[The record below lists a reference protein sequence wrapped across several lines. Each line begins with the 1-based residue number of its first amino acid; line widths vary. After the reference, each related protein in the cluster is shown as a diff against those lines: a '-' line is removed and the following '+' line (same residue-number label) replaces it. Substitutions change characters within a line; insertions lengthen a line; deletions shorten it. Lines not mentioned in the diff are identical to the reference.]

1 MSTVNVYN
9 LNKEIIETIELNDE
23 VFNGDVKLNLIKA
36 YVEYQL
42 AKKRGG
48 NAHTKTRGEV
58 KGSGKKPYK
67 QKGTG
72 RARAGSVKS
81 PIWKGG
87 GTVFGPRKRSYEF
100 KLNKKEK
107 KKAIISSIN
116 YKINN
121 EKLIVIDK
129 MELDEIKTKNVF
141 NILQKFE
148 VESATIID
156 SNNNNLMLSSRN
168 IPNIKYVNENG
179 INVFDVMKYEYLIV
193 SKDSI
198 KKIEERLIS

>member
-1 MSTVNVYN
+1 MPTVDVYN
-9 LNKEIIETIELNDE
+9 LNKEVVGKIDLNDDI
-23 VFNGDVKLNLIKA
+23 FNGDVKLNLIKA

-81 PIWKGG
+81 PIWRGG
-87 GTVFGPRKRSYEF
+87 GIVFGPRKRSYEF

-107 KKAIISSIN
+107 KKALVSSIN
-116 YKINN
+116 YKFNN
-121 EKLIVIDK
+121 EKVFILDK
-129 MELDEIKTKNVF
+129 WEIEEIKKKNIV
-141 NILQKFE
+141 NILDKFE
-148 VESATIID
+148 VKSATIVD
-156 SNNNNLMLSSRN
+156 FENKNLMLSSRN
-168 IPNIKYVNENG
+168 IPNIKYLDDNA
-179 INVFDVMKYEYLIV
+179 INVFDLMKHEYLLI
-193 SKDSI
+193 SKESM

>member
-1 MSTVNVYN
+1 MPTVDVYN
-9 LNKEIIETIELNDE
+9 LNKEIVGKIDLNDDI
-23 VFNGDVKLNLIKA
+23 FNGDVKLNLVKA

-87 GTVFGPRKRSYEF
+87 GIVFGPRKRSYEI

-107 KKAIISSIN
+107 KKALVSSIN
-116 YKINN
+116 YKLNN
-121 EKLIVIDK
+121 EKIFVLDK
-129 MELDEIKTKNVF
+129 IELDEIKTKNIA
-141 NILQKFE
+141 NILDKFE
-148 VESATIID
+148 INSATIVD
-156 SNNNNLMLSSRN
+156 FGNKNLMLSSRN
-168 IPNIKYVNENG
+168 IPNIKYLDDNAV
-179 INVFDVMKYEYLIV
+179 NVFDLMKHEYLLI
-193 SKDSI
+193 SQESI